1 MKSGVAR
8 SALAL
13 SLIFTLM
20 LATGAFAATPADP
33 AASKPQKPTKP
44 TKPTKPISVDQSG
57 SFLID
62 SATSEKLWDA
72 NLPARVKALY
82 PVRKFRFVS
91 EVGGGFNEAKLCV
104 VSAHV
109 MMLPVVRLPIQGLK
123 AIYAPIKSATAYD
136 AVPNLSREQ
145 CQALARSKLKDAIQ
159 SVAAAL
165 AAS

>member
-8 SALAL
+8 SALIL
-13 SLIFTLM
+13 TLM
-20 LATGAFAATPADP
+20 LATSAFAATPADP
-33 AASKPQKPTKP
+33 AAPKAA
-44 TKPTKPISVDQSG
+44 KPTKPISVDQSG

-62 SATSEKLWDA
+62 SATSEKLWEE
-72 NLPARVKALY
+72 NLPARVKKLY
-82 PVRKFRFVS
+82 PTRKFRFAS
-91 EVGGGFNEAKLCV
+91 EVGGGFNDAKLCI

>member
-8 SALAL
+8 SALSL
-13 SLIFTLM
+13 SLTLM
-20 LATGAFAATPADP
+20 LATSAFAATPADP
-33 AASKPQKPTKP
+33 VASKPA
-44 TKPTKPISVDQSG
+44 KPTKPISVDQSG

-62 SATSEKLWDA
+62 SATSEKLWEA
-72 NLPARVKALY
+72 NLPARVKKLY

-91 EVGGGFNEAKLCV
+91 EVGGGFNEAKLCI
-104 VSAHV
+104 VSAHA

-145 CQALARSKLKDAIQ
+145 CQALARTKLQDAIQ
-159 SVAAAL
+159 SVASAL

>member
-1 MKSGVAR
+1 MKSGVSR
-8 SALAL
+8 SALTL
-13 SLIFTLM
+13 SLTFTLM

-44 TKPTKPISVDQSG
+44 TRPISVDQSG

-62 SATSEKLWDA
+62 SATSEKLWEA

>member
-1 MKSGVAR
+1 MKSGVAS
-8 SALAL
+8 SALTV
-13 SLIFTLM
+13 ILM
-20 LATGAFAATPADP
+20 LASSAFAATPADP
-33 AASKPQKPTKP
+33 AASKPQKS

-62 SATSEKLWDA
+62 STTSEKLWEA

-145 CQALARSKLKDAIQ
+145 CQALARGKLQDAIQ
-159 SVAAAL
+159 SIAAAL

>member
-8 SALAL
+8 SAPTV
-13 SLIFTLM
+13 SLTLTLM

-33 AASKPQKPTKP
+33 AASKPQKS
-44 TKPTKPISVDQSG
+44 TKPTKPISIDQSG

-62 SATSEKLWDA
+62 SAASEKLWEA

-104 VSAHV
+104 VSAHA
-109 MMLPVVRLPIQGLK
+109 MMLPVVRLPVQGLK

-145 CQALARSKLKDAIQ
+145 CQALARSKLQDAIQ

>member
-1 MKSGVAR
+1 MKSGVAS
-8 SALAL
+8 SALTLTL
-13 SLIFTLM
+13 SLSFTLM
-20 LATGAFAATPADP
+20 LSTSAFAATPADP
-33 AASKPQKPTKP
+33 AASKPAKP

-62 SATSEKLWDA
+62 SATSEKLWEA
-72 NLPARVKALY
+72 NLSARVKKLY

-91 EVGGGFNEAKLCV
+91 EVGGGFNDAKLCI
-104 VSAHV
+104 VSAHA

-145 CQALARSKLKDAIQ
+145 CQALARSRLQDAIQ